1 MDTQRTDD
9 RRRLEQMLPDYAFGR
24 LSPEEAREVER
35 QLGSYP
41 ELLREVE
48 ELRAVFERL
57 ESMEYLR
64 GLERRSSILSVLV
77 LNRWKARE
85 AERQHRAWW
94 KPVVLFLLPSL
105 ALALFALWWTSPPSA
120 PSHESVPQLSTA
132 VEDSEPL
139 PYAEGLLSFTY
150 WTSGLPPTPNLA
162 ASPLALTA
170 SAVEEI
176 PLLVDSTHD
185 DEAW

>member
-1 MDTQRTDD
+1 MDTQRTYD
-9 RRRLEQMLPDYAFGR
+9 RRRLEQMVPDYAFGR

-35 QLGSYP
+35 QLHRYP

-64 GLERRSSILSVLV
+64 ELEHRSSILSVLV

-85 AERQHRAWW
+85 VERQHRAWW
-94 KPVVLFLLPSL
+94 KPVVLFLLPTL
-105 ALALFALWWTSPPSA
+105 ALALFAFWWTSPSSA
-120 PSHESVPQLSTA
+120 PVYEPVPQLSTA

-150 WTSGLPPTPNLA
+150 WTSGLPPSPNLA
-162 ASPLALTA
+162 ASPLTLTA
-170 SAVEEI
+170 SAMEEI
-176 PLLVDSTHD
+176 PVLADSTHA